1 MNTQLSPEQASE
13 LGRKWYNSKIKHELS
28 DDQLGM
34 DLAIEVTTG
43 EYEIGGE
50 RLELADRLHQRIPD
64 AEVYLM
70 KHGSFVTMHLGFHPD
85 VDWSDD
91 RDWAS

>member
-70 KHGSFVTMHLGFHPD
+70 KHGSFISYYLGCYPD
-85 VDWSDD
+85 IGSSD
-91 RDWAS
+91 A

>member
-1 MNTQLSPEQASE
+1 MKTQLSHEQVCE
-13 LGRKWYNSKIKHELS
+13 LGREWYNSKIKHELS

-34 DLAIEVTTG
+34 DLAIEVITG
-43 EYEIGGE
+43 EYEIGNNGIE
-50 RLELADRLHQRIPD
+50 VTNRLHERVAD

-85 VDWSDD
+85 PDLNNGQN
-91 RDWAS
+91 WAG